1 MKIEKLK
8 PGMTVYTVIRR
19 KMGNTNISTVVVYPV
34 TIVSVEIENCAVVA
48 SVNGNVNYKYYK
60 YTWSKWRMKP
70 PLLIRSITG
79 SARIARRGE

>member
-48 SVNGNVNYKYYK
+48 SVNGNPNYTYYK
-60 YTWSKWRMKP
+60 STWSKWRRKP